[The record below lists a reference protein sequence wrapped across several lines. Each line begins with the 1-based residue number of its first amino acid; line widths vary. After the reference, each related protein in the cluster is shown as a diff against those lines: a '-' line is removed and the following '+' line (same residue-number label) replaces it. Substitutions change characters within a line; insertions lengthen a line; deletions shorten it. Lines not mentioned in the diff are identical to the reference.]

1 MLSRFSYMQNLSNYN
16 EFSREQWETFHG
28 EYNKQAITDGE
39 LRKIKSLDDEIS
51 IDDVKSIY
59 APIRHLLHIYLKN
72 YRKLTKLKSD
82 FLNSSNK
89 KVPFIIGVSGS
100 VAVGKSTTARLLKI
114 MLERAYPQ
122 YNVAQMTTDGFLY
135 PSKILKERGLMNKKG
150 FPETYDMPKLLK
162 FLSDVKTTTG
172 PISYPLYSHNIYD
185 IIPDR
190 HEEVNQPDI
199 LIVEGINVLQL
210 TQTSNIYTS
219 DFFDFSIY
227 IDAEVEDIEE
237 WFLNRFETLLD
248 LARND
253 PNSYY
258 YQYTQVPEDKALQMA
273 RNVWDTINYVNLR
286 DYIKPTMT
294 RADLILHK
302 AENHQIDKILLRKY

>member
-1 MLSRFSYMQNLSNYN
+1 MQSLANYY
-16 EFSREQWETFHG
+16 EFTRKQWENFHG
-28 EYNKQAITDGE
+28 EYTKQAITDGE

-51 IDDVKSIY
+51 IDDVRSIY

-72 YRKLTKLKSD
+72 YRKLTKLKNEFVGESTR
-82 FLNSSNK
+82 K
-89 KVPFIIGVSGS
+89 IPFIIGVSGS

-122 YNVAQMTTDGFLY
+122 YKVSQMTTDGFLY
-135 PSKILKERGLMNKKG
+135 PSKVLKERNLMNKKG
-150 FPETYDMPKLLK
+150 FPETYDMEKLLK
-162 FLSDVKTTTG
+162 FLGEVKTKG
-172 PISYPLYSHNIYD
+172 GRIKYPLYSHNIYD
-185 IIPDR
+185 IIPDKY
-190 HEEVNQPDI
+190 EETDNPDI

-210 TQTSNIYTS
+210 PHNEQIYVS

-227 IDAEVEDIEE
+227 IDAEMKDIEE
-237 WFLNRFETLLD
+237 WFLKRFDTLLD

-258 YQYTQVPEDKALQMA
+258 YQFTQIPEKDAMAMA
-273 RNVWDTINYVNLR
+273 RNVWDTINYPNLR
-286 DYIKPTMT
+286 DYIKPTMN

-302 AENHQIDKILLRKY
+302 SEDHQINKIYLRKY

>member
-1 MLSRFSYMQNLSNYN
+1 MQSLTNYD
-16 EFSREQWETFHG
+16 EFTRKQWESFHG
-28 EYNKQAITDGE
+28 EYTKQAITDGE

-51 IDDVKSIY
+51 IDDVRSIY

-72 YRKLTKLKSD
+72 YRKLAKLKNELIKRSTR
-82 FLNSSNK
+82 K
-89 KVPFIIGVSGS
+89 IPFIIGVSGS

-122 YNVAQMTTDGFLY
+122 YKVSQMTTDGFLY
-135 PSKILKERGLMNKKG
+135 PSKVLKERNLMDKKG
-150 FPETYDMPKLLK
+150 FPETYDMEKLLK
-162 FLSDVKTTTG
+162 FLGDVKTKG
-172 PISYPLYSHNIYD
+172 GKIKYPLYSHNIYD

-190 HEEVNQPDI
+190 YEETDNPDI

-210 TQTSNIYTS
+210 PHNEQIYVS

-227 IDAEVEDIEE
+227 IDADVEDIEE
-237 WFLNRFETLLD
+237 WFLNRFEKLLD

-258 YQYTQVPEDKALQMA
+258 YQFTQIPEKSAMDMA
-273 RNVWDTINYVNLR
+273 KHVWETINYPNLR
-286 DYIKPTMT
+286 DYIKPTMN
-294 RADLILHK
+294 RANLILHK
-302 AENHQIDKILLRKY
+302 SEDHQIDKIYLRKY

>member
-1 MLSRFSYMQNLSNYN
+1 MQSLTNYD
-16 EFSREQWETFHG
+16 EFTRKQWESFHG
-28 EYNKQAITDGE
+28 EYTKQAITDGE

-51 IDDVKSIY
+51 IDDVRSIY

-72 YRKLTKLKSD
+72 YRKLTKLKNELVNRSTR
-82 FLNSSNK
+82 K
-89 KVPFIIGVSGS
+89 IPFIIGVSGS

-122 YNVAQMTTDGFLY
+122 YKVSQMTTDGFLY
-135 PSKILKERGLMNKKG
+135 PSKILKERNLMDKKG
-150 FPETYDMPKLLK
+150 FPETYDMEKLLK
-162 FLSDVKTTTG
+162 FLGEVKTKG
-172 PISYPLYSHNIYD
+172 GKIKYPLYSHNIYD

-190 HEEVNQPDI
+190 YEETDNPDI

-210 TQTSNIYTS
+210 PDKEQIYVS

-237 WFLNRFETLLD
+237 WFLKRFEKLLD

-258 YQYTQVPEDKALQMA
+258 YQFTQIPEKSAMDMA
-273 RNVWDTINYVNLR
+273 KQVWETINYPNLR
-286 DYIKPTMT
+286 DYIKPTMN
-294 RADLILHK
+294 RANLILHK
-302 AENHQIDKILLRKY
+302 SEDHQIDKIYLRKY

>member
-1 MLSRFSYMQNLSNYN
+1 MQSLANYD
-16 EFSREQWETFHG
+16 EFTRKQWENFHG
-28 EYNKQAITDGE
+28 EYTKQAITDGE

-51 IDDVKSIY
+51 IDDVRSVY

-72 YRKLTKLKSD
+72 YRKLTKLKNEFVDGSTR
-82 FLNSSNK
+82 K
-89 KVPFIIGVSGS
+89 IPFIIGVSGS

-122 YNVAQMTTDGFLY
+122 YKVSQMTTDGFLY
-135 PSKILKERGLMNKKG
+135 PSKILKERNLMNKKG
-150 FPETYDMPKLLK
+150 FPETYDMEKLLN
-162 FLSDVKTTTG
+162 FLGEVKTKG
-172 PISYPLYSHNIYD
+172 GKIKYPLYSHNIYD
-185 IIPDR
+185 IIPGR
-190 HEEVNQPDI
+190 YEETDNPDI

-210 TQTSNIYTS
+210 PHNAQIYVS

-227 IDAEVEDIEE
+227 IDAEIKDVET

-258 YQYTQVPEDKALQMA
+258 YQFTQMPEKDAMAMA
-273 RNVWDTINYVNLR
+273 RNVWDTINYPNLR
-286 DYIKPTMT
+286 DYIKPTMN
-294 RADLILHK
+294 RANLILHK
-302 AENHQIDKILLRKY
+302 SEDHQIDKIYLRKY

>member
-1 MLSRFSYMQNLSNYN
+1 MQSLANYD
-16 EFSREQWETFHG
+16 EFTRKQWESFHG
-28 EYNKQAITDGE
+28 EYTKQAITDGE

-51 IDDVKSIY
+51 IDDVRSIY

-72 YRKLTKLKSD
+72 YRKLTKLKNELVNRSTR
-82 FLNSSNK
+82 K
-89 KVPFIIGVSGS
+89 IPFIIGVSGS

-122 YNVAQMTTDGFLY
+122 YKVSQMTTDGFLY
-135 PSKILKERGLMNKKG
+135 PSKILKERNLMDKKG
-150 FPETYDMPKLLK
+150 FPETYDMEKLLK
-162 FLSDVKTTTG
+162 FLGEVKTKG
-172 PISYPLYSHNIYD
+172 GKIKYPLYSHNIYD

-190 HEEVNQPDI
+190 YEETDNPDI

-210 TQTSNIYTS
+210 PHNEQIYVS

-237 WFLNRFETLLD
+237 WFLKRFEKLLD

-258 YQYTQVPEDKALQMA
+258 YQFTQIPEKSAMDMA
-273 RNVWDTINYVNLR
+273 KQVWETINYPNLR
-286 DYIKPTMT
+286 DYIKPTMN
-294 RADLILHK
+294 RANLILHK
-302 AENHQIDKILLRKY
+302 SEDHQIDKIYLRKY

>member
-1 MLSRFSYMQNLSNYN
+1 MQSLANYD
-16 EFSREQWETFHG
+16 EFSRKEWENFHG
-28 EYNKQAITDGE
+28 EYKKQAITDGE

-51 IDDVKSIY
+51 IDDVRSVY

-72 YRKLTKLKSD
+72 YRKLTKLKNE
-82 FLNSSNK
+82 FLNNK
-89 KVPFIIGVSGS
+89 TRKVPFVIGVSGS

-114 MLERAYPQ
+114 MLERSYPQ
-122 YNVAQMTTDGFLY
+122 YKVAQMTTDGFLY
-135 PSKILKERGLMNKKG
+135 PSKILKERHLMDKKG
-150 FPETYDMPKLLK
+150 FPETYDMSKLLD
-162 FLSDVKTTTG
+162 FLGEVKTRG
-172 PISYPLYSHNIYD
+172 GKIRYPLYSHNIYD
-185 IIPDR
+185 IIPGKY
-190 HEEVNQPDI
+190 EELDNPDI

-210 TQTSNIYTS
+210 PQNEQIYVS

-227 IDAEVEDIEE
+227 IDAEVNDIEE

-258 YQYTQVPEDKALQMA
+258 YQFTQIPETEAMEMA
-273 RNVWDTINYVNLR
+273 KNVWNTINYPNLR
-286 DYIKPTMT
+286 DYIKPTMN

-302 AENHQIDKILLRKY
+302 SEDHQIDKIYLRKY

>member
-1 MLSRFSYMQNLSNYN
+1 MQSLANYD
-16 EFSREQWETFHG
+16 EFSRKEWENFHG
-28 EYNKQAITDGE
+28 EYKKQAITDGE

-51 IDDVKSIY
+51 IDDVRSVY

-72 YRKLTKLKSD
+72 YRKLTKLKNE
-82 FLNSSNK
+82 FLNNK
-89 KVPFIIGVSGS
+89 VRKVPFVIGVSGS

-114 MLERAYPQ
+114 MLERSYPQ
-122 YNVAQMTTDGFLY
+122 YKVAQMTTDGFLY
-135 PSKILKERGLMNKKG
+135 PSKILKERHLMDKKG
-150 FPETYDMPKLLK
+150 FPETYDMSKLLD
-162 FLSDVKTTTG
+162 FLGEVKTRG
-172 PISYPLYSHNIYD
+172 GKIRYPLYSHNIYD
-185 IIPDR
+185 IIPGKY
-190 HEEVNQPDI
+190 EELDNPDI

-210 TQTSNIYTS
+210 PQNEQIYVS

-227 IDAEVEDIEE
+227 IDAEVDDIEE

-258 YQYTQVPEDKALQMA
+258 YQFTQIPETEAMKMA
-273 RNVWDTINYVNLR
+273 RNVWNTINYPNLR
-286 DYIKPTMT
+286 DYIKPTMN

-302 AENHQIDKILLRKY
+302 SEDHQIDKIYLRKY

>member
-1 MLSRFSYMQNLSNYN
+1 MQSLANYD
-16 EFSREQWETFHG
+16 EFTRKQWENFHG
-28 EYNKQAITDGE
+28 EYTKQAITDGE

-51 IDDVKSIY
+51 IDDVRSIY

-72 YRKLTKLKSD
+72 YRKLTKLKTE
-82 FLNSSNK
+82 FLGGDAR

-122 YNVAQMTTDGFLY
+122 YKVSQMTTDGFLY
-135 PSKILKERGLMNKKG
+135 PSKILKERHLMNKKG
-150 FPETYDMPKLLK
+150 FPETYDMEKLLK
-162 FLSDVKTTTG
+162 FLGDVKTKG
-172 PISYPLYSHNIYD
+172 GRIKYPLYSHNIYD
-185 IIPDR
+185 IIPGKY
-190 HEEVNQPDI
+190 EETDNPDI

-210 TQTSNIYTS
+210 PQNEQIYVS

-227 IDAEVEDIEE
+227 IDAEVNDIEE

-258 YQYTQVPEDKALQMA
+258 YQFTQMPEKEAMDMA
-273 RNVWDTINYVNLR
+273 KNVWDTINYPNLR
-286 DYIKPTMT
+286 DYIKPTMN

-302 AENHQIDKILLRKY
+302 SEDHQIDKIYLRKY

>member
-1 MLSRFSYMQNLSNYN
+1 
-16 EFSREQWETFHG
+16 
-28 EYNKQAITDGE
+28 
-39 LRKIKSLDDEIS
+39 
-51 IDDVKSIY
+51 
-59 APIRHLLHIYLKN
+59 
-72 YRKLTKLKSD
+72 
-82 FLNSSNK
+82 
-89 KVPFIIGVSGS
+89 
-100 VAVGKSTTARLLKI
+100 
-114 MLERAYPQ
+114 
-122 YNVAQMTTDGFLY
+122 
-135 PSKILKERGLMNKKG
+135 
-150 FPETYDMPKLLK
+150 MPKLLQ
-162 FLSDVKTTTG
+162 FLSDVKTKNG

-190 HEEVNQPDI
+190 HEEVENPDI

-210 TQTSNIYTS
+210 PQNTNIYTS

-227 IDAEVEDIEE
+227 IDAEVDDIEE

-258 YQYTQVPEDKALQMA
+258 YQYTQVPEDEALNMA
-273 RNVWDTINYVNLR
+273 RDVWDKINYVNLR

-302 AENHQIDKILLRKY
+302 AENHQIDTILLRKY

>member
-1 MLSRFSYMQNLSNYN
+1 MQSLANYD
-16 EFSREQWETFHG
+16 EFTRKQWENFHG
-28 EYNKQAITDGE
+28 EYTKQAITDGE

-51 IDDVKSIY
+51 IDDVRSIY

-72 YRKLTKLKSD
+72 YRKLTKLKTE
-82 FLNSSNK
+82 FLGGDTR

-122 YNVAQMTTDGFLY
+122 YKVSQMTTDGFLY
-135 PSKILKERGLMNKKG
+135 PSKILKERHLMNKKG
-150 FPETYDMPKLLK
+150 FPETYDMGKLLK
-162 FLSDVKTTTG
+162 FLGDVKTKG
-172 PISYPLYSHNIYD
+172 GRIKYPLYSHNIYD
-185 IIPDR
+185 IIPGKY
-190 HEEVNQPDI
+190 EETDNPDI

-210 TQTSNIYTS
+210 PQNEQIYVS

-227 IDAEVEDIEE
+227 IDAEVDDIEE

-258 YQYTQVPEDKALQMA
+258 YQFTQMPEKEAMDMA
-273 RNVWDTINYVNLR
+273 KNVWDTINYPNLR
-286 DYIKPTMT
+286 DYIKPTMN

-302 AENHQIDKILLRKY
+302 SEDHQIDKIYLRKY

>member
-1 MLSRFSYMQNLSNYN
+1 MQSLANYD
-16 EFSREQWETFHG
+16 EFTRKQWENFHG
-28 EYNKQAITDGE
+28 EYTKQAITDGE

-51 IDDVKSIY
+51 IDDVRSIY

-72 YRKLTKLKSD
+72 YRKLTKLKTE
-82 FLNSSNK
+82 FLGGDTR

-122 YNVAQMTTDGFLY
+122 YKVSQMTTDGFLY
-135 PSKILKERGLMNKKG
+135 PSKILKERHLMDKKG
-150 FPETYDMPKLLK
+150 FPETYDMGKLLK
-162 FLSDVKTTTG
+162 FLGDVKTKG
-172 PISYPLYSHNIYD
+172 GRIKYPLYSHNIYD
-185 IIPDR
+185 IIPGKY
-190 HEEVNQPDI
+190 EETDNPDI

-210 TQTSNIYTS
+210 PQNEQIYVS

-248 LARND
+248 LAHND

-258 YQYTQVPEDKALQMA
+258 YQFTQMPEKDAMDIAK
-273 RNVWDTINYVNLR
+273 NVWNTINYPNLR
-286 DYIKPTMT
+286 DYIKPTMN

-302 AENHQIDKILLRKY
+302 SEDHQIDKIYLRKY

>member
-1 MLSRFSYMQNLSNYN
+1 MQSLANYD
-16 EFSREQWETFHG
+16 EFTRKQWENFHG
-28 EYNKQAITDGE
+28 EYTKQAITDGE

-51 IDDVKSIY
+51 IDDVRSIY

-72 YRKLTKLKSD
+72 YRKLTKLKTE
-82 FLNSSNK
+82 FLGGDAR

-122 YNVAQMTTDGFLY
+122 YKVSQMTTDGFLY
-135 PSKILKERGLMNKKG
+135 PSKILKERHLMDKKG
-150 FPETYDMPKLLK
+150 FPETYDMGKLLK
-162 FLSDVKTTTG
+162 FLGDVKTKG
-172 PISYPLYSHNIYD
+172 GRIKYPLYSHNIYD
-185 IIPDR
+185 IIPGKY
-190 HEEVNQPDI
+190 EETDNPDI

-210 TQTSNIYTS
+210 PQNEQIYVS

-227 IDAEVEDIEE
+227 IDAEINDIEE

-248 LARND
+248 LAHND

-258 YQYTQVPEDKALQMA
+258 YQFTQMPEKEAMDMA
-273 RNVWDTINYVNLR
+273 KNVWDTINYPNLR
-286 DYIKPTMT
+286 DYIKPTMN

-302 AENHQIDKILLRKY
+302 SEDHQIDKIYLRKY

>member
-1 MLSRFSYMQNLSNYN
+1 MQSLANYD
-16 EFSREQWETFHG
+16 EFTRKQWENFHG
-28 EYNKQAITDGE
+28 EYTKQAITDGE

-51 IDDVKSIY
+51 IDDVRSVY

-72 YRKLTKLKSD
+72 YRKLTKLKNEFVDGSTR
-82 FLNSSNK
+82 K
-89 KVPFIIGVSGS
+89 IPFIIGVSGS

-122 YNVAQMTTDGFLY
+122 YKVSQMTTDGFLY
-135 PSKILKERGLMNKKG
+135 PSKILQERHLMDKKG
-150 FPETYDMPKLLK
+150 FPETYDMAKLLK
-162 FLSDVKTTTG
+162 FLGDVKTKG
-172 PISYPLYSHNIYD
+172 GKIKYPLYSHNIYD
-185 IIPDR
+185 IIPGKY
-190 HEEVNQPDI
+190 EETDNPDI

-210 TQTSNIYTS
+210 PQNEQIYVS

-227 IDAEVEDIEE
+227 IDAKMENIEE

-258 YQYTQVPEDKALQMA
+258 YQFTQIPESDAMDMA
-273 RNVWDTINYVNLR
+273 KNVWQTINYPNLR
-286 DYIKPTMT
+286 DYIKPTMN
-294 RADLILHK
+294 RANLILHK
-302 AENHQIDKILLRKY
+302 SEDHQIDKIYLRKY

>member
-1 MLSRFSYMQNLSNYN
+1 MQSLANYD
-16 EFSREQWETFHG
+16 EFTRKQWENFHG
-28 EYNKQAITDGE
+28 EYTKQAITDGE

-51 IDDVKSIY
+51 IDDVRSIY

-72 YRKLTKLKSD
+72 YRKLTKLRTE
-82 FLNSSNK
+82 FLGGDTR

-122 YNVAQMTTDGFLY
+122 YKVSQMTTDGFLY
-135 PSKILKERGLMNKKG
+135 PSKILKERHLMDKKG
-150 FPETYDMPKLLK
+150 FPETYDMGKLLK
-162 FLSDVKTTTG
+162 FLGDVKTKG
-172 PISYPLYSHNIYD
+172 GRIKYPLYSHNIYD
-185 IIPDR
+185 IIPGKY
-190 HEEVNQPDI
+190 EETDNPDI

-210 TQTSNIYTS
+210 PQNEQIYVS

-227 IDAEVEDIEE
+227 IDAEINDIEE

-248 LARND
+248 LAHND

-258 YQYTQVPEDKALQMA
+258 YQFTRMPEKEAMDMA
-273 RNVWDTINYVNLR
+273 KNVWDTINYPNLR
-286 DYIKPTMT
+286 DYIKPTMN

-302 AENHQIDKILLRKY
+302 SEDHQIDKIYLRKY

>member
-1 MLSRFSYMQNLSNYN
+1 MQSLANYD
-16 EFSREQWETFHG
+16 EFTRKQWENFHG
-28 EYNKQAITDGE
+28 EYTKQAITDGE

-51 IDDVKSIY
+51 IDDVRSIY

-72 YRKLTKLKSD
+72 YRKLTKLKNELINRSTR
-82 FLNSSNK
+82 K
-89 KVPFIIGVSGS
+89 IPFIIGVSGS

-122 YNVAQMTTDGFLY
+122 YKVSQMTTDGFLY
-135 PSKILKERGLMNKKG
+135 PSKVLKERHLMEKKG
-150 FPETYDMPKLLK
+150 FPETYDMEKLLK
-162 FLSDVKTTTG
+162 FLGDVKTKG
-172 PISYPLYSHNIYD
+172 GKIKYPLYSHNIYD

-190 HEEVNQPDI
+190 YEETDNPDI

-210 TQTSNIYTS
+210 PHNEQIYVS

-227 IDAEVEDIEE
+227 IDAEVKDIEE
-237 WFLNRFETLLD
+237 WFLNRFEKLLD

-258 YQYTQVPEDKALQMA
+258 YQFTQIPEKDAMSMA
-273 RNVWDTINYVNLR
+273 KRVWETINYPNLR
-286 DYIKPTMT
+286 DYIKPTMN
-294 RADLILHK
+294 RANLILHK
-302 AENHQIDKILLRKY
+302 SEDHQIDKIYLRKY

>member
-1 MLSRFSYMQNLSNYN
+1 MQSLTNYD
-16 EFSREQWETFHG
+16 EFSRKEWENFHG
-28 EYNKQAITDGE
+28 EYKKQAITDGE

-51 IDDVKSIY
+51 IDDVRSIY

-72 YRKLTKLKSD
+72 YRKLTKLKNE
-82 FLNSSNK
+82 FLNNETR

-122 YNVAQMTTDGFLY
+122 YKVSQMTTDGFLY
-135 PSKILKERGLMNKKG
+135 PSKILKERNLMGKKG
-150 FPETYDMPKLLK
+150 FPETYDMQKLLD
-162 FLSDVKTTTG
+162 FLGEVKTKG
-172 PISYPLYSHNIYD
+172 GKIKYPLYSHNIYD
-185 IIPDR
+185 IIPDKY
-190 HEEVNQPDI
+190 EELDDPDI

-210 TQTSNIYTS
+210 PHNEQIYVS

-227 IDAEVEDIEE
+227 IDAKVSDIEE
-237 WFLNRFETLLD
+237 WFLDRFETLLD
-248 LARND
+248 LAHND

-258 YQYTQVPEDKALQMA
+258 YQFTRMPESEAMEMA
-273 RNVWDTINYVNLR
+273 KNVWETINYPNLR
-286 DYIKPTMT
+286 DYIKPTMN

-302 AENHQIDKILLRKY
+302 SSDHQIDKIYLRKY

>member
-1 MLSRFSYMQNLSNYN
+1 MQSLANYD
-16 EFSREQWETFHG
+16 EFTRKQWENFHG
-28 EYNKQAITDGE
+28 EYTKQAITDGE

-51 IDDVKSIY
+51 IDDVRSVY

-72 YRKLTKLKSD
+72 YRKLTKLKNEFVDGSTR
-82 FLNSSNK
+82 K
-89 KVPFIIGVSGS
+89 IPFIIGVSGS

-122 YNVAQMTTDGFLY
+122 YKVSQMTTDGFLY
-135 PSKILKERGLMNKKG
+135 PSKILQERHLMDKKG
-150 FPETYDMPKLLK
+150 FPETYDMAKLLK
-162 FLSDVKTTTG
+162 FLGDVKTKG
-172 PISYPLYSHNIYD
+172 GKIKYPLYSHNIYD
-185 IIPDR
+185 IIPGKY
-190 HEEVNQPDI
+190 EETDNPDI

-210 TQTSNIYTS
+210 PQNEQIYVS

-227 IDAEVEDIEE
+227 IDAEMKNIEE

-258 YQYTQVPEDKALQMA
+258 YQFTQIPESDAMDMA
-273 RNVWDTINYVNLR
+273 KNVWQTINYPNLR
-286 DYIKPTMT
+286 DYIKPTMN
-294 RADLILHK
+294 RANLILHK
-302 AENHQIDKILLRKY
+302 SGDHQIDKIYLRKY

>member
-1 MLSRFSYMQNLSNYN
+1 MQSLTNYD
-16 EFSREQWETFHG
+16 EFSRKEWENFHG
-28 EYNKQAITDGE
+28 EYKKQAITDGE

-51 IDDVKSIY
+51 IDDVRSIY

-72 YRKLTKLKSD
+72 YRKLTKLKNE
-82 FLNSSNK
+82 FLNNETR

-122 YNVAQMTTDGFLY
+122 YKVSQMTTDGFLY
-135 PSKILKERGLMNKKG
+135 PSKVLKERNLMGKKG
-150 FPETYDMPKLLK
+150 FPETYDMQKLLD
-162 FLSDVKTTTG
+162 FLGEVKTKG
-172 PISYPLYSHNIYD
+172 GKIKYPLYSHNIYD
-185 IIPDR
+185 IIPGKY
-190 HEEVNQPDI
+190 EELDNPDI

-210 TQTSNIYTS
+210 PHNEQIYVS

-227 IDAEVEDIEE
+227 IDAEVADVEE
-237 WFLNRFETLLD
+237 WFLDRFETLLN
-248 LARND
+248 LAHND

-258 YQYTQVPEDKALQMA
+258 YQFTQIPETEAMEMA
-273 RNVWDTINYVNLR
+273 KNVWETINYPNLR
-286 DYIKPTMT
+286 DYIKPTMN

-302 AENHQIDKILLRKY
+302 SSDHQIDKIYLRKY

>member
-1 MLSRFSYMQNLSNYN
+1 MQSLANYD
-16 EFSREQWETFHG
+16 EFTRKQWENFHG
-28 EYNKQAITDGE
+28 EYTKQAITDGE

-51 IDDVKSIY
+51 IDDVRSVY

-72 YRKLTKLKSD
+72 YRKLTKLKNEFVDGSTR
-82 FLNSSNK
+82 K
-89 KVPFIIGVSGS
+89 IPFIIGVSGS

-122 YNVAQMTTDGFLY
+122 YKVSQMTTDGFLY
-135 PSKILKERGLMNKKG
+135 PSKILQERHLMDKKG
-150 FPETYDMPKLLK
+150 FPETYDMAKLLK
-162 FLSDVKTTTG
+162 FLGDVKTKG
-172 PISYPLYSHNIYD
+172 GKIKYPLYSHNIYD
-185 IIPDR
+185 IIPGKF
-190 HEEVNQPDI
+190 EETDNPDI

-210 TQTSNIYTS
+210 PQNEQIYVS

-227 IDAEVEDIEE
+227 IDAKMENIEE

-258 YQYTQVPEDKALQMA
+258 YQFTQIPESDAMDMA
-273 RNVWDTINYVNLR
+273 KNVWQTINYPNLR
-286 DYIKPTMT
+286 DYIKPTMN
-294 RADLILHK
+294 RANLILHK
-302 AENHQIDKILLRKY
+302 SEDHQIDKIYLRKY

>member
-1 MLSRFSYMQNLSNYN
+1 MQSLANYD
-16 EFSREQWETFHG
+16 EFTRKQWENFHG
-28 EYNKQAITDGE
+28 EYTKQAITDGE

-51 IDDVKSIY
+51 IDDVRSIY

-72 YRKLTKLKSD
+72 YRKLTKLKNELINRSTR
-82 FLNSSNK
+82 K
-89 KVPFIIGVSGS
+89 IPFIIGVSGS

-122 YNVAQMTTDGFLY
+122 YKVSQMTTDGFLY
-135 PSKILKERGLMNKKG
+135 PSKILKERHLMEKKG
-150 FPETYDMPKLLK
+150 FPETYDMEKLLK
-162 FLSDVKTTTG
+162 FLGDVKTKG
-172 PISYPLYSHNIYD
+172 GKIKYPLYSHNIYD

-190 HEEVNQPDI
+190 YEETDNPDI

-210 TQTSNIYTS
+210 PHNEQIYVS

-227 IDAEVEDIEE
+227 IDAEVKDIEE
-237 WFLNRFETLLD
+237 WFLNRFEKLLD

-258 YQYTQVPEDKALQMA
+258 YQFTQIPEKDAMSMA
-273 RNVWDTINYVNLR
+273 KRVWETINYPNLR
-286 DYIKPTMT
+286 DYIKPTMN
-294 RADLILHK
+294 RANLILHK
-302 AENHQIDKILLRKY
+302 SEDHQIDKIYLRKY

>member
-1 MLSRFSYMQNLSNYN
+1 MQSLANYD
-16 EFSREQWETFHG
+16 EFTRKQWENFHG
-28 EYNKQAITDGE
+28 EYTKQAITDGE

-51 IDDVKSIY
+51 IDDVRSIY

-72 YRKLTKLKSD
+72 YRKLTKLKTE
-82 FLNSSNK
+82 FLGGDTR

-122 YNVAQMTTDGFLY
+122 YKVSQMTTDGFLY
-135 PSKILKERGLMNKKG
+135 PSKILKERHLMNKKG
-150 FPETYDMPKLLK
+150 FPETYDMGKLLK
-162 FLSDVKTTTG
+162 FLGDVKTKG
-172 PISYPLYSHNIYD
+172 GRIKYPLYSHNIYD
-185 IIPDR
+185 IIPGKY
-190 HEEVNQPDI
+190 EETDNPDI

-210 TQTSNIYTS
+210 PQNEQIYVS

-227 IDAEVEDIEE
+227 IDAEVNDIEE

-258 YQYTQVPEDKALQMA
+258 YQFTQMPEKEAMDMA
-273 RNVWDTINYVNLR
+273 KNVWDTINYPNLR
-286 DYIKPTMT
+286 DYIKPTMN

-302 AENHQIDKILLRKY
+302 SEDHQIDKIYLRKY

>member
-1 MLSRFSYMQNLSNYN
+1 MQSLTNYD
-16 EFSREQWETFHG
+16 EFTRKQWESFHG
-28 EYNKQAITDGE
+28 EYTKQAITDGE

-51 IDDVKSIY
+51 IDDVRSIY

-72 YRKLTKLKSD
+72 YRKLTKLKNELVNRSTR
-82 FLNSSNK
+82 K
-89 KVPFIIGVSGS
+89 IPFIIGVSGS

-122 YNVAQMTTDGFLY
+122 YKVSQMTTDGFLY
-135 PSKILKERGLMNKKG
+135 PSKILKERNLMDKKG
-150 FPETYDMPKLLK
+150 FPETYDMEKLLN
-162 FLSDVKTTTG
+162 FLGEVKTKG
-172 PISYPLYSHNIYD
+172 GKIKYPLYSHNIYD

-190 HEEVNQPDI
+190 YEETDNPDI

-210 TQTSNIYTS
+210 PHNEQIYVS

-237 WFLNRFETLLD
+237 WFLKRFEKLLD

-258 YQYTQVPEDKALQMA
+258 YQFTQIPEKSAMDMA
-273 RNVWDTINYVNLR
+273 KQVWETINYPNLR
-286 DYIKPTMT
+286 DYIKPTMN
-294 RADLILHK
+294 RANLILHK
-302 AENHQIDKILLRKY
+302 SEDHQIDKIYLRKY

>member
-1 MLSRFSYMQNLSNYN
+1 MQSLANYD
-16 EFSREQWETFHG
+16 EFTRKQWENFHG
-28 EYNKQAITDGE
+28 EYTKQAITDGE

-51 IDDVKSIY
+51 IDDVRSIY
-59 APIRHLLHIYLKN
+59 APVRHLLHIYLKN
-72 YRKLTKLKSD
+72 YRKLNKLKNE
-82 FLNSSNK
+82 FLGSEAR

-122 YNVAQMTTDGFLY
+122 YKVSQMTTDGFLY
-135 PSKILKERGLMNKKG
+135 PSKILKERHLMDKKG
-150 FPETYDMPKLLK
+150 FPETYDMGKLLN
-162 FLSDVKTTTG
+162 FLGEVKTKG
-172 PISYPLYSHNIYD
+172 GRIKYPLYSHNIYD
-185 IIPDR
+185 IIPGKY
-190 HEEVNQPDI
+190 EETDNPDI

-210 TQTSNIYTS
+210 PQNEQIYVS

-248 LARND
+248 LAHND

-258 YQYTQVPEDKALQMA
+258 YQFTQMPEKDAMDIAK
-273 RNVWDTINYVNLR
+273 NVWNTINYPNLR
-286 DYIKPTMT
+286 DYIKPTMN

-302 AENHQIDKILLRKY
+302 SEDHQIDKIYLRKY

>member
-1 MLSRFSYMQNLSNYN
+1 MQSLANYD
-16 EFSREQWETFHG
+16 EFTRKQWENFHG
-28 EYNKQAITDGE
+28 EYTKQAITDGE

-51 IDDVKSIY
+51 IDDVRSVY

-72 YRKLTKLKSD
+72 YRKLTKLKNEFVDGSTR
-82 FLNSSNK
+82 K
-89 KVPFIIGVSGS
+89 IPFIIGVSGS

-122 YNVAQMTTDGFLY
+122 YKVSQMTTDGFLY
-135 PSKILKERGLMNKKG
+135 PSKILQERHLMDKKG
-150 FPETYDMPKLLK
+150 FPETYDMAKLLK
-162 FLSDVKTTTG
+162 FLGDVKTKG
-172 PISYPLYSHNIYD
+172 GKIKYPLYSHNIYD
-185 IIPDR
+185 IIPGKY
-190 HEEVNQPDI
+190 EETDNPDI

-210 TQTSNIYTS
+210 PQNEQIYVS

-227 IDAEVEDIEE
+227 IDAEMKNIEE

-258 YQYTQVPEDKALQMA
+258 YQFTQIPESDAMDMA
-273 RNVWDTINYVNLR
+273 KNVWQIINYPNLR
-286 DYIKPTMT
+286 DYIKPTMN
-294 RADLILHK
+294 RANLILHK
-302 AENHQIDKILLRKY
+302 SGDHQIDKIYLRKY

>member
-1 MLSRFSYMQNLSNYN
+1 MQSLANYD
-16 EFSREQWETFHG
+16 EFTRKQWENFHG
-28 EYNKQAITDGE
+28 EYTKQAITDGE

-51 IDDVKSIY
+51 IDDVRSIY

-72 YRKLTKLKSD
+72 YRKLTKLKTE
-82 FLNSSNK
+82 FLGEEAR

-122 YNVAQMTTDGFLY
+122 YNVSQMTTDGFLY
-135 PSKILKERGLMNKKG
+135 PSKILKERHLMNKKG
-150 FPETYDMPKLLK
+150 FPETYDMGKLLK
-162 FLSDVKTTTG
+162 FLGDVKTKG
-172 PISYPLYSHNIYD
+172 GRIKYPLYSHNIYD
-185 IIPDR
+185 IIPEKY
-190 HEEVNQPDI
+190 EETDNPDI

-210 TQTSNIYTS
+210 PQNEQIYVS

-248 LARND
+248 LAHND

-258 YQYTQVPEDKALQMA
+258 YQFTQMPEKEAMDMA
-273 RNVWDTINYVNLR
+273 KNVWDTINYPNLR
-286 DYIKPTMT
+286 DYIKPTMN

-302 AENHQIDKILLRKY
+302 SEDHQIDKIYLRKY

>member
-1 MLSRFSYMQNLSNYN
+1 MQSLANYD
-16 EFSREQWETFHG
+16 EFTRKQWENFHG
-28 EYNKQAITDGE
+28 EYTKQAITDGE

-51 IDDVKSIY
+51 IDDVRSIY

-72 YRKLTKLKSD
+72 YRKLTKLKTE
-82 FLNSSNK
+82 FLGGDTR

-114 MLERAYPQ
+114 MLEWAYPQ
-122 YNVAQMTTDGFLY
+122 YKVSQMTTDGFLY
-135 PSKILKERGLMNKKG
+135 PSKILKERHLMNKKG
-150 FPETYDMPKLLK
+150 FPETYDMGKLLK
-162 FLSDVKTTTG
+162 FLGDVKTKG
-172 PISYPLYSHNIYD
+172 GRIKYPLYSHNIYD
-185 IIPDR
+185 IIPGKY
-190 HEEVNQPDI
+190 EETDNPDI

-210 TQTSNIYTS
+210 PQNEQIYVS

-227 IDAEVEDIEE
+227 IDAEVDDIEE

-258 YQYTQVPEDKALQMA
+258 YQFTQMPEKEAMDMA
-273 RNVWDTINYVNLR
+273 KNVWDTINYPNLR
-286 DYIKPTMT
+286 DYIKPTMN

-302 AENHQIDKILLRKY
+302 SEDHQIDKIYLRKY

>member
-1 MLSRFSYMQNLSNYN
+1 MQSLANYD
-16 EFSREQWETFHG
+16 EFTRKQWENFHG
-28 EYNKQAITDGE
+28 EYTKQAITDGE

-51 IDDVKSIY
+51 IDDVRSIY

-72 YRKLTKLKSD
+72 YRKLTKLKTE
-82 FLNSSNK
+82 FLGGDTR

-122 YNVAQMTTDGFLY
+122 YKVSQMTTDGFLY
-135 PSKILKERGLMNKKG
+135 PSKILKERHLMDKKG
-150 FPETYDMPKLLK
+150 FPETYDMGKLLK
-162 FLSDVKTTTG
+162 FLGDVKTKG
-172 PISYPLYSHNIYD
+172 GRIKYPLYSHNIYD
-185 IIPDR
+185 IIPGKY
-190 HEEVNQPDI
+190 EETDNPDI

-210 TQTSNIYTS
+210 PQNEQIYVS

-227 IDAEVEDIEE
+227 IDAEINDIEE

-248 LARND
+248 LAHND

-258 YQYTQVPEDKALQMA
+258 YQFTQMPEKEAMDMA
-273 RNVWDTINYVNLR
+273 KNVWDTINYPNLR
-286 DYIKPTMT
+286 DYIKPTMN

-302 AENHQIDKILLRKY
+302 SEDHQIDKIYLRKY

>member
-1 MLSRFSYMQNLSNYN
+1 MQSLANYD
-16 EFSREQWETFHG
+16 EFTRKQWENFHG
-28 EYNKQAITDGE
+28 EYTKQAITDGE

-51 IDDVKSIY
+51 IDDVRSIY

-72 YRKLTKLKSD
+72 YRKLTKLKTE
-82 FLNSSNK
+82 FLGGDAR

-122 YNVAQMTTDGFLY
+122 YKVSQMTTDGFLY
-135 PSKILKERGLMNKKG
+135 PSKILKERHLMNKKG
-150 FPETYDMPKLLK
+150 FPETYDMEKLLK
-162 FLSDVKTTTG
+162 FLGDVKTKG
-172 PISYPLYSHNIYD
+172 GRIKYPLYSHNIYD
-185 IIPDR
+185 IIPGKY
-190 HEEVNQPDI
+190 EETDNPDI

-210 TQTSNIYTS
+210 PQNEQIYVS

-227 IDAEVEDIEE
+227 IDAEVNDIEE

-258 YQYTQVPEDKALQMA
+258 YQFTQMPEKEAMDMA
-273 RNVWDTINYVNLR
+273 KNVWDTINYPNLR
-286 DYIKPTMT
+286 DYIKPTMN

-302 AENHQIDKILLRKY
+302 SEDHQINKIYLRKY